1 LTTLSHA
8 RACNKMEDTAYSFWT
23 VKRPVGPVRVKVTVG
38 LEQIASEQIVFKQIV
53 FHPAL

>member
-1 LTTLSHA
+1 
-8 RACNKMEDTAYSFWT
+8 MEDTAYSFWT